1 MHFSRFSSV
10 ASLMRFTLLNV
21 NKSLFL
27 VSSPI
32 PLISSMVEAVCF
44 LLLLPL
50 TQIANR
56 YFPYI
61 NGNPIKEETRLIK
74 YGKYLSTAAA
84 GAVPYLYFNN
94 HFMDGMLRES
104 LTTQLLSA
112 AVYIVA
118 VVIAVN
124 IANKYMPIIFVQDR
138 KRNKN

>member
-1 MHFSRFSSV
+1 MFFV
-10 ASLMRFTLLNV
+10 VPAS
-21 NKSLFL
+21 
-27 VSSPI
+27 I
-32 PLISSMVEAVCF
+32 ACF

-74 YGKYLSTAAA
+74 YGKYLATAAT

-104 LTTQLLSA
+104 LHTQLLSA
-112 AVYIVA
+112 TVYIVFII
-118 VVIAVN
+118 IAVN
-124 IANKYMPIIFVQDR
+124 VANKWMPIIFVQD
-138 KRNKN
+138 KKKA